1 MTTEVAAH
9 SLFSG
14 PDRGLLENVVLRH
27 DNGVITD
34 ISAGAPPATSPR
46 SLVLPAFVN
55 AHDHARPTASSF
67 GALGMPLE
75 SWILRSALGTPVDP
89 YLTAASALARSA
101 RAGCAAMM
109 IHYTRPSGTMPL
121 VEEAGAIARAA
132 SDVGIRIAFAL
143 AVRDQNPVVYGDEEP
158 VLSGLSK
165 DDRSTIEQ
173 LFVRAPMSPK
183 AYIELTDAIAAA
195 IAGPK
200 VDVQLGP
207 AGVQWCSKPLL
218 EAVAE
223 NSAQTGRRIHM
234 HLLETIYQ
242 RAWADQHFPQ
252 GIVRYLHDI
261 GFLSERLTLAHCIHA
276 RPDEIEMIAA
286 SGARIVTNF
295 SSNMHLRSG
304 LAPIAA
310 AHKCGCAIAVGVDG
324 LGARRGRRRAARDAA
339 GADDARRSRFPAHLD
354 HFRIPRRSP
363 SPTAARRPA
372 RRERVRW
379 YLAHQPI
386 SSPSISIGL
395 TATRSCRSMPS
406 IFYSRAAMRR
416 CCAMWLWMGEPSS
429 ATAAVPAS
437 IFRPS
442 SRNCAGSTA
451 PTPRRY
457 PAFNAP
463 GRRSRRRCRAGSK
476 RISIAVRPSRFQVV
490 ESHSCKQAAS
500 EQQLALRALHV
511 FRKAEQN
518 STCIGIP
525 SRFHVRQQETDRRR
539 LRW

>member
-1 MTTEVAAH
+1 MPTDVTAT

-14 PDRGLLENVVLRH
+14 PALGLLSNVVLRH
-27 DNGVITD
+27 DNGIIAS
-34 ISAGAPPATSPR
+34 ISEGASPPTGPR

-67 GALGMPLE
+67 GAIGMPLE

-109 IHYTRPSGTMPL
+109 IHYTRPSGVMPL
-121 VEEAGAIARAA
+121 LDEAQAIARAA

-143 AVRDQNPVVYGDEEP
+143 AVRDQNPIVYGDGEP
-158 VLSGLSK
+158 VLSELGA
-165 DDRSTIEQ
+165 DDRKTVEE

-195 IAGPK
+195 ISGPK

-223 NSAQTGRRIHM
+223 NSALTGRRIHM
-234 HLLETIYQ
+234 HLLETVYQ
-242 RAWADQHFPQ
+242 RAWADAHFPN
-252 GIVRYLHDI
+252 GIVRYLRDI

-324 LGARRGRRRAARDAA
+324 LALDEDDDVLREMRLVQMMHGGLGFARTWTCSEFLGLAIANGRK
-339 GADDARRSRFPAHLD
+339 
-354 HFRIPRRSP
+354 
-363 SPTAARRPA
+363 
-372 RRERVRW
+372 
-379 YLAHQPI
+379 
-386 SSPSISIGL
+386 
-395 TATRSCRSMPS
+395 AT
-406 IFYSRAAMRR
+406 
-416 CCAMWLWMGEPSS
+416 G
-429 ATAAVPAS
+429 
-437 IFRPS
+437 
-442 SRNCAGSTA
+442 
-451 PTPRRY
+451 
-457 PAFNAP
+457 AP
-463 GRRSRRRCRAGSK
+463 GNGALVSGAPADFVTLDLDRLDRDQIMPVDAIDLLFARGNASLLREVVVDGRLVVSEGRCTGVDLPAIEQELRGIYRANAGKLSGLQ
-476 RISIAVRPSRFQVV
+476 RAWPSLSPPLQGWF
-490 ESHSCKQAAS
+490 EA
-500 EQQLALRALHV
+500 QLDCR
-511 FRKAEQN
+511 
-518 STCIGIP
+518 
-525 SRFHVRQQETDRRR
+525 
-539 LRW
+539 

>member
-1 MTTEVAAH
+1 MDCFAALAMTGKDAVMAPEITAT

-27 DNGVITD
+27 DNGIITS
-34 ISAGAPPATSPR
+34 ISEGAPPTAGPR

-101 RAGCAAMM
+101 RAGCASVM

-121 VEEAGAIARAA
+121 VEEAKAIARAA
-132 SDVGIRIAFAL
+132 SEVGVRIAFAI
-143 AVRDQNPVVYGDEEP
+143 AVRDQNPVVYGDGEP
-158 VLSGLSK
+158 VLSDLSR
-165 DDRSTIEQ
+165 DDRRTIEE

-183 AYIELTDAIAAA
+183 AYIELTDAIASS
-195 IAGPK
+195 IAGPM

-207 AGVQWCSKPLL
+207 AGVQWCSMPLL

-234 HLLETIYQ
+234 HLLETVYQ

-252 GIVRYLHDI
+252 GIVRYLRDI

-324 LGARRGRRRAARDAA
+324 LALDEDDDVLREMRLVQMMHGGLGFRRTWTCPEFLGLAIRNGRAATGSPGTGELVPGSPADFLTIDLDRLDRDQIMPVDPL
-339 GADDARRSRFPAHLD
+339 GLLFARGNASLLRDVVVDGRQIVSQGRCVGVDLPAIEKEL
-354 HFRIPRRSP
+354 RQIYR
-363 SPTAARRPA
+363 ANAR
-372 RRERVRW
+372 
-379 YLAHQPI
+379 
-386 SSPSISIGL
+386 
-395 TATRSCRSMPS
+395 
-406 IFYSRAAMRR
+406 
-416 CCAMWLWMGEPSS
+416 
-429 ATAAVPAS
+429 
-437 IFRPS
+437 
-442 SRNCAGSTA
+442 
-451 PTPRRY
+451 
-457 PAFNAP
+457 
-463 GRRSRRRCRAGSK
+463 
-476 RISIAVRPSRFQVV
+476 
-490 ESHSCKQAAS
+490 
-500 EQQLALRALHV
+500 QLAPFQLAWSSLSTSL
-511 FRKAEQN
+511 QN
-518 STCIGIP
+518 W
-525 SRFHVRQQETDRRR
+525 FETQ
-539 LRW
+539 LGCG